1 MSGPKKTLRKVLSES
16 GDANIRFDELR
27 SLLHHLGFSERIRG
41 SHHIFKLPGLRGR
54 ILLSRSRSEAR
65 PYQVREIRD
74 LIRANGLH
82 LGKS

>member
-16 GDANIRFDELR
+16 ADANIRFDELR
-27 SLLHHLGFSERIRG
+27 SLLRHFGFSERIRG
-41 SHHIFKLPGLRGR
+41 SHHIFKLPGVRER
-54 ILLSRSRSEAR
+54 IVLSRSQPKAR

-82 LGKS
+82 LEES